1 MVQPETEYELNSC
14 VWMLL
19 IKSANASWS
28 GADYYLTLLLK
39 PVFSECC
46 GHMIRNLAICHF
58 CAGISALLGG
68 GGEVGKFL
76 ENKLKGK
83 RCHI

>member
-39 PVFSECC
+39 PVFSE
-46 GHMIRNLAICHF
+46 F
-58 CAGISALLGG
+58 QFVAL
-68 GGEVGKFL
+68 
-76 ENKLKGK
+76 
-83 RCHI
+83 